1 MSFFVPA
8 VKGKHRVSVAG
19 RGPRVGLLGGSFN
32 PAHAGHLHISR
43 LAFKR
48 LRLAEVW
55 WLVAPQNPLKPADDM
70 APLTERLTN
79 ARAVAGSAAWGQRVR
94 VTDMEREMGT
104 RYTADTLK
112 ALKRRFPAHRFV
124 WIMGADN
131 LIEIPR
137 WHGWTT
143 VFDAVPVAVFA
154 RPTYSFRALTSKAAR
169 RFARYR
175 IKEVRATALAD
186 MRPPAWVFVHIPLNA
201 ASATGIRAGTRNR
214 K

>member
-1 MSFFVPA
+1 
-8 VKGKHRVSVAG
+8 
-19 RGPRVGLLGGSFN
+19 
-32 PAHAGHLHISR
+32 
-43 LAFKR
+43 
-48 LRLAEVW
+48 
-55 WLVAPQNPLKPADDM
+55 M
-70 APLTERLTN
+70 APLAERLTN
-79 ARAVAGSAAWGQRVR
+79 ARAAAGSAAWGRRVW
-94 VTDMEREMGT
+94 VTDMERELGT
-104 RYTADTLK
+104 RFTADTLK

-137 WHGWTT
+137 WHGWTA

-169 RFARYR
+169 RFARHR
-175 IKEVRATALAD
+175 INETRAAALAD
-186 MRPPAWVFVHIPLNA
+186 RKPPAWVFVHIPLNV

>member
-1 MSFFVPA
+1 MPA
-8 VKGKHRVSVAG
+8 VMGKHPVSVAG

-32 PAHAGHLHISR
+32 PTHGGHLHISR
-43 LAFKR
+43 LAFER
-48 LRLAEVW
+48 LRLDEVW

-70 APLTERLTN
+70 APLSERLAN
-79 ARAVAGSAAWGQRVR
+79 ARAAAGSAAWGRRVW
-94 VTDMEREMGT
+94 VTDMERELGT
-104 RYTADTLK
+104 CYTADTLK

-137 WHGWTT
+137 WRGWTA

-169 RFARYR
+169 RFARCR
-175 IKEVRATALAD
+175 INEARAAALAD
-186 MRPPAWVFVHIPLNA
+186 RKPPAWVFVHSPLNA

-214 K
+214 KGPGL

>member
-1 MSFFVPA
+1 MGPFVPA
-8 VKGKHRVSVAG
+8 VKGDHPVSVAG

-43 LAFKR
+43 LAFRR

-79 ARAVAGSAAWGQRVR
+79 ARAAAGSAAWGHKVW
-94 VTDMEREMGT
+94 VTDIERELGT
-104 RYTADTLK
+104 CYTADTLK
-112 ALKRRFPAHRFV
+112 ALKRRFPVHRFV

-137 WHGWTT
+137 WHGWTA

-169 RFARYR
+169 RFARHR
-175 IKEVRATALAD
+175 INEVRATALAD

>member
-1 MSFFVPA
+1 MPA
-8 VKGKHRVSVAG
+8 VKGDHPVSVSG

-70 APLTERLTN
+70 ATLTERLTN
-79 ARAVAGSAAWGQRVR
+79 ARTAAISAAWGGRVW
-94 VTDMEREMGT
+94 VTDIERELGT
-104 RYTADTLK
+104 CYTADTLK
-112 ALKRRFPAHRFV
+112 ALKRRFPDRRFV

-137 WHGWTT
+137 WHGWKAI
-143 VFDAVPVAVFA
+143 FDAVPVAVFA

-169 RFARYR
+169 RFARHR
-175 IKEVRATALAD
+175 INEIRAAALAD
-186 MRPPAWVFVHIPLNA
+186 MRPPAWVFVHTPLNA
-201 ASATGIRAGTRNR
+201 ASATGIRAETRIR